1 MHPAQKLQARS
12 LAVRV
17 GFHWLGTKKTLSSTQ
32 IAKAAETFDADRHY
46 LSATHKLFDVR
57 HPAFKKVTTV
67 KGDIV
72 AYWRSQ
78 TLPYVEDGIR
88 LMLKSKVED
97 FNTAMTEYRG
107 QLKAAVQD
115 LDDHFHELQD
125 EARNR
130 LGQLYHPDNYPDSVL
145 GTIDV
150 EWSFPSVEPPDYL
163 MQIQPALYEQ
173 EKQRVAARFEEAV
186 SLAEAAFVKELQD
199 LVQNLQERLK
209 PGEDGKKKIFRDST
223 VGNFKDFFA
232 KFKQLNVSDN
242 QALDAVVQDA
252 EALLDGVEP
261 GDLRNLPTLRNEV
274 TAGLAQIGDQLSAL
288 ITTAPRRKIIRP
300 QTHGVLTNGT
310 PHNS

>member
-1 MHPAQKLQARS
+1 MNPAQKLQARS

-17 GFHWLGTKKTLSSTQ
+17 SFHWLGTKKTLTSHQ

-46 LSATHKLFDVR
+46 LSATHKLFDTR
-57 HPAFKKVTTV
+57 HPAFKKVTAV

-72 AYWRSQ
+72 AYWRCQ
-78 TLPYVEDGIR
+78 TLPFVEDGIR

-97 FNTAMTEYRG
+97 FNAAMTEYRS
-107 QLKAAVQD
+107 QLKAAVQE
-115 LDDHFHELQD
+115 LDDHFHELRH
-125 EARNR
+125 EAKNR
-130 LGQLYHPDNYPDSVL
+130 LGQLYHPDNYPESVI

-209 PGEDGKKKIFRDST
+209 PGEDGKKKVFRDST

-232 KFKQLNVSDN
+232 KFRQLNVSDN

-261 GDLRNLPTLRNEV
+261 GDLRNLPTLRHEV
-274 TAGLAQIGDQLSAL
+274 TSGLAQIGDQLSAL
-288 ITTAPRRKIIRP
+288 ITTAPRRKIVRP
-300 QTHGVLTNGT
+300 HTNGVLTNGT

>member
-1 MHPAQKLQARS
+1 MNPAQQLQARS

-17 GFHWLGTKKTLSSTQ
+17 SFHWLGTKKTLTNSQ
-32 IAKAAETFDADRHY
+32 IAKAAETFDADRNY
-46 LSATHKLFDVR
+46 LSATHKLFDTR
-57 HPAFKKVTTV
+57 HPAFKTVTAV

-72 AYWRSQ
+72 AYWRCQ

-88 LMLKSKVED
+88 LMLKNQVEE
-97 FNTAMTEYRG
+97 FNARMTEYRE
-107 QLKAAVQD
+107 QLKQAVQD
-115 LDDHFHELQD
+115 LDDHFHELRH
-125 EARNR
+125 EAKNR
-130 LGQLYHPDNYPDSVL
+130 LGQLYNADNYPDSVI

-186 SLAEAAFVKELQD
+186 ALAEAAFLKELQE
-199 LVQNLQERLK
+199 LVENLQERLK
-209 PGEDGKKKIFRDST
+209 PAEDGRKKIFRDST
-223 VGNFKDFFA
+223 VGNFKEFFQ
-232 KFKQLNVSDN
+232 KFQQLNVSDN
-242 QALDAVVQDA
+242 QALDSIVQSA
-252 EALLDGVEP
+252 AALLDGVEP
-261 GDLRNLPTLRNEV
+261 AELRNLPTLRGEV
-274 TAGLAQIGDQLSAL
+274 TAGLAKIGEQLSAL